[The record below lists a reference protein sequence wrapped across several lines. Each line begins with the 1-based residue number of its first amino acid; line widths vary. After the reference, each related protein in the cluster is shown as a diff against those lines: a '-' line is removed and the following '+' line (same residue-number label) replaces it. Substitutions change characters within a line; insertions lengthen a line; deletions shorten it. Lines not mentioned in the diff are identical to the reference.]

1 MSSHRPIHARP
12 FTAARSGGRGLRQLW
27 PALPEREIEID
38 GTDRD
43 TWRIVRHR
51 GAVLGRVF
59 AAPGGEFVF
68 YRGPFNVTHE
78 TYTADSLAGLA
89 RAIRAL
95 P

>member
-1 MSSHRPIHARP
+1 MRGDRNIDPRHA
-12 FTAARSGGRGLRQLW
+12 TAPRAGERRGRRLW

-51 GAVLGRVF
+51 GAVIGRVF
-59 AAPGGEFVF
+59 AAPGGEFVY

-78 TYTADSLAGLA
+78 TYTADTLAGLA
-89 RAIRAL
+89 RAIRAV

>member
-1 MSSHRPIHARP
+1 MRSDRHIGPRPV
-12 FTAARSGGRGLRQLW
+12 AASRSGGGHLRRLW

-51 GAVLGRVF
+51 GAVIGRVF
-59 AAPGGEFVF
+59 AAPGGEFVY

-78 TYTADSLAGLA
+78 TYTADTLAGLA
-89 RAIRAL
+89 RAIRAV